1 MSATGSRRCA
11 SGSARRLPASSNA
24 SERYSPR
31 VGEMAGR
38 AVAREPKDLVARG
51 YDAIALRYAE
61 WAGQI
66 ESPVMEWVRDLDA
79 RLDEG
84 ADVLELG
91 CGRGVPATRQLARR
105 HRVTGVD
112 ISAVQI
118 ELARHH
124 VPEASFVHGDAMEL
138 EVAPGSFDA
147 VVALFVFG
155 HVPIEEQAGLIAR
168 IGIWLR
174 AGGFFLGTFGAGDAG
189 EEIAADWLGA
199 PMFFASLDGGAYG
212 PLLRD
217 AGLEPLR
224 EEVVVQH
231 EPGHGDIPFRWTL
244 ARAAA

>member
-1 MSATGSRRCA
+1 
-11 SGSARRLPASSNA
+11 
-24 SERYSPR
+24 
-31 VGEMAGR
+31 MAGR
-38 AVAREPKDLVARG
+38 AVAPEPKEIVARG

-66 ESPVMEWVRDLDA
+66 DSPVMEWVRDLDS
-79 RLDEG
+79 RLDER

-91 CGRGVPATRQLARR
+91 CGRGVPATRELARR

-124 VPEASFVHGDAMEL
+124 VPEASFVHGDVMEL
-138 EVAPGSFDA
+138 EIAPASLDA

-155 HVPIEEQAGLIAR
+155 HVPIEEQTGLIAR
-168 IGIWLR
+168 IGVWLR
-174 AGGFFLGTFGAGDAG
+174 DGGFLLATFGTGDAG
-189 EEIAADWLGA
+189 EEIDLDWLGA
-199 PMFFASLDGGAYG
+199 PMFFASLRGEAYV

-217 AGLEPLR
+217 AGLEPVR
-224 EEVVVQH
+224 DEVVVHH